1 MLLYEIDQSQ
11 TLMGTKIEAYLRL
24 YDDHVEIRKP
34 QSDGAAVSNVNYLM
48 FNVPIHQIERVEYKP
63 AGGFLA
69 NGILQFFVKGE
80 PEKRAAMTNIAYA
93 PNAINF
99 KKKYNDVAAQI
110 KQYMD
115 SHIN

>member
-11 TLMGTKIEAYLRL
+11 TLGGNKIEAYLRL

-34 QSDGAAVSNVNYLM
+34 EPGGSGISNPKYM
-48 FNVPIHQIERVEYKP
+48 TFHVPIDQIAAVEYKP

-69 NGILQFFVKGE
+69 NGILQFHVKGQ
-80 PEKRAAMTNIAYA
+80 PEQHAGMVKLPYA
-93 PNAINF
+93 SNAINF
-99 KKKYNDVAAQI
+99 KKKHNDVAAQI

-115 SHIN
+115 SHRD